1 MALTVNFTTYK
12 KLELAYHTQQQTTG
26 LSLLISPSGIRLGLQ
41 YLVWLNLQV
50 QSRVP
55 ANCLT
60 DITLSVV
67 SGVRPMQ

>member
-1 MALTVNFTTYK
+1 MALTVNFTTHK
-12 KLELAYHTQQQTTG
+12 KLELAYHTQQQTIG
-26 LSLLISPSGIRLGLQ
+26 LSLLISPSGIRLQ

-55 ANCLT
+55 ANSLT